1 MVICWHA
8 FHDTRACSAVAA
20 DAGAI
25 ISVWVPRSHLVLLH
39 LVTLD
44 FTELLSCLSLSSW
57 LGEKLNAPVSF
68 ALAAMEGF
76 PMIPDWSCVLSM
88 FLPTIPRISPC
99 RSLSGRSKARQQEK
113 DHFGFLRHS
122 LKTWCKYAK
131 YWTRKKMIDQR
142 IKLSLFNCKNLIR
155 CGITNHTSL

>member
-8 FHDTRACSAVAA
+8 FHDACACSAAA
-20 DAGAI
+20 VDTGAS
-25 ISVWVPRSHLVLLH
+25 ISVCVPRSHLVLLH

-57 LGEKLNAPVSF
+57 VGEKLNAPLSF

-88 FLPTIPRISPC
+88 FLPTIPRISPW
-99 RSLSGRSKARQQEK
+99 RSLSGRSKARQQDK

-122 LKTWCKYAK
+122 LKNWCKYAR
-131 YWTRKKMIDQR
+131 YWTKRKMNDQR
-142 IKLSLFNCKNLIR
+142 IELSLY
-155 CGITNHTSL
+155 NHKP